1 VPEQSWLALE
11 ATVFRQPHSELWP
24 IWNPRLDGSPVD
36 QRFRKSPPA
45 NAVFGELNWHDNPF
59 FPVGLDALRKRE
71 QSRLDPATYAH
82 IWEGAYL
89 TNSDSQVFA
98 NKYEIEEFT
107 PQPSWDGPY
116 QGGDFGFSQDPTAAV
131 RLWIKDEVLY
141 CEYEAGKVGL
151 ELDDTVQFVNGQIPE
166 FDKYVTRWDSARPE
180 SISYLKRH
188 GFPSAT
194 AVTKWPGSVED
205 GIGFMRSFR
214 KIIIHPRCT
223 AIAQEFRLYSY
234 KIDRHSG
241 DILPSIV
248 DAHNHYID
256 ACIAEGE
263 LITTERGQIPVEN
276 VRAGDMVWTRKGLRR
291 VEFAG
296 VTRENADTVIVT
308 TTNGQV
314 RLTPDHR
321 VWTARGWT
329 SADALR
335 YGDVI
340 SEVSQWRTQKSEN
353 GAARS
358 GVGGPM
364 QKTRLRASI
373 SSAAFRAAAFIGIGQ
388 FMRACMGQS
397 LTGCTFTTSTAI
409 VATTES
415 KTLNASR
422 PKNIGQNIGCAANP
436 LIGRLRILNASG
448 LWQRLGTLRQKVVS
462 YTIETASLFGKTG
475 FPATSTAINAGA
487 ISSQGLCITTSDSV
501 LINANPHGAG
511 RRASM
516 MSCLIAQFANGKKCA
531 TSIRKPKL
539 VHGRVV
545 SICASGKVDRVY
557 DLTVEGEPEFYA
569 GGVLVHNCRY
579 ALGPMIRSNDEGFFV
594 L

>member
-1 VPEQSWLALE
+1 MTTATVDLPPKIVDVFTPERGSVQYRGLFGGRGSGKSYGAAKVAAIWGLIDPLRILCTREFQASIKESFHAELKAAIASEPWLESHYDVGTDYLRGKNGTEFLFRGLRKNIGSIKSLAKIDLTIVEEAEDVPEESWLALE

-36 QRFRKSPPA
+36 QRFRKKPPG
-45 NAVFGELNWHDNPF
+45 NAVFAELNWNDNPF

-98 NKYEIEEFT
+98 NKYEIEDFT

-256 ACIAEGE
+256 A
-263 LITTERGQIPVEN
+263 
-276 VRAGDMVWTRKGLRR
+276 M
-291 VEFAG
+291 
-296 VTRENADTVIVT
+296 
-308 TTNGQV
+308 
-314 RLTPDHR
+314 
-321 VWTARGWT
+321 
-329 SADALR
+329 
-335 YGDVI
+335 
-340 SEVSQWRTQKSEN
+340 
-353 GAARS
+353 
-358 GVGGPM
+358 
-364 QKTRLRASI
+364 
-373 SSAAFRAAAFIGIGQ
+373 
-388 FMRACMGQS
+388 
-397 LTGCTFTTSTAI
+397 
-409 VATTES
+409 
-415 KTLNASR
+415 
-422 PKNIGQNIGCAANP
+422 
-436 LIGRLRILNASG
+436 
-448 LWQRLGTLRQKVVS
+448 
-462 YTIETASLFGKTG
+462 
-475 FPATSTAINAGA
+475 
-487 ISSQGLCITTSDSV
+487 
-501 LINANPHGAG
+501 
-511 RRASM
+511 
-516 MSCLIAQFANGKKCA
+516 
-531 TSIRKPKL
+531 
-539 VHGRVV
+539 
-545 SICASGKVDRVY
+545 
-557 DLTVEGEPEFYA
+557 
-569 GGVLVHNCRY
+569 RY